1 MIRQNPDEK
10 TGIYKVFSA
19 QTKNGQYYVQ
29 MMPGPYGLGVRY
41 RLMHNRKAVQ
51 LQDYEDEISAISAM
65 LEHLRRVLVQPVLF
79 GN

>member
-1 MIRQNPDEK
+1 MIRQNPDGK

-19 QTKNGQYYVQ
+19 QTRNGQYYVQ
-29 MMPGPYGLGVRY
+29 VMPGPYGLGVRY

-51 LQDYEDEISAISAM
+51 LQDYEDEISATSAL

>member
-1 MIRQNPDEK
+1 MIKAIKDGK

-29 MMPGPYGLGVRY
+29 MMPSYYGLGVRY

-51 LQDYEDEISAISAM
+51 LQDYEDEASAVSAM

-79 GN
+79 ES